1 MVNQMANQASC
12 VECGGNGF
20 IRVPYSQTK
29 EEIHAMCPTC
39 APTGPVDPEPKEHYK
54 NIIREKEERIAELLK
69 DNKKLANQYND
80 QVERLRK
87 AGVI

>member
-1 MVNQMANQASC
+1 MVNQMASQASC

-39 APTGPVDPEPKEHYK
+39 AHTGTVDPETKEHYK
-54 NIIREKEERIAELLK
+54 NIIREKEERIADLLK
-69 DNKKLANQYND
+69 DNKKLSQEVND
-80 QVERLRK
+80 QIDRLRK

>member
-1 MVNQMANQASC
+1 
-12 VECGGNGF
+12 
-20 IRVPYSQTK
+20 
-29 EEIHAMCPTC
+29 MCPTC
-39 APTGPVDPEPKEHYK
+39 AHTGTVDPETKEHYK